1 MQLVSSK
8 KPQSLSFLFC
18 LAQPTLGA
26 SRKLQRTL
34 SVNARRASSA
44 LLAVGLVL
52 TAGNHLL
59 EAQDKAGAAV
69 EKPPSAMEQAIHDYI
84 LAHPEVVLESIKQF
98 QVKYKLEQ
106 GKKAQDAVALHRN
119 ELQNDA
125 ASPVLEAA
133 EQPGEPVTVVEF
145 FDYRCGYC
153 KKVDSQIKGLADKP
167 GVRIVYKDFPI
178 LGPESLLAAKAA
190 LAAGKQNAY
199 HEFHHALI
207 TATAPVNEALVE
219 QIAADLKLDRERLK
233 KDMNSAEISAE
244 IDRTM
249 ALATTLGVQST
260 PTFVIGNSVMNGAL
274 TDEAL
279 TAAIT
284 RARGGKATAPA
295 TAGGL

>member
-1 MQLVSSK
+1 MRSVLSRK
-8 KPQSLSFLFC
+8 RQSRPFSFC
-18 LAQPTLGA
+18 LAHPTLGA

-34 SVNARRASSA
+34 LVNAKRASCA
-44 LLAVGLVL
+44 LLAAGLL
-52 TAGNHLL
+52 ITAGNRSLQ
-59 EAQDKAGAAV
+59 AQDKANAPV
-69 EKPPSAMEQAIHDYI
+69 DKTSSAMEQAIHNYI

-106 GKKAQDAVALHRN
+106 GKKTQDAVALHRS
-119 ELQNDA
+119 ELQSDA
-125 ASPVLEAA
+125 ASPVLQAA
-133 EQPGEPVTVVEF
+133 GQLVEPVTVEF

-153 KKVDSQIKGLADKP
+153 KKVDSQITGLADKA
-167 GVRIVYKDFPI
+167 GVRIVYKHFPI

-190 LAAGKQNAY
+190 LAASKQNAY
-199 HEFHHALI
+199 HDFHHALI

-219 QIAADLKLDRERLK
+219 QIATDLKLDRERLK
-233 KDMNSAEISAE
+233 KDMNSAEVSAE

-279 TAAIT
+279 AAAIT
-284 RARGGKATAPA
+284 RARGGKAPA
-295 TAGGL
+295 TAAAGGL